1 MINVGANE
9 GEKSF
14 RKFIGFAS
22 MKVVAINPSRQE
34 LESLLGRELQRD
46 TEYISMRENI
56 ECSRI
61 DFWLKPVDENSPI
74 PLIKYTAFLKRQA
87 MKSQAGKNKVID
99 RYGNTAWVTDEEFK
113 NQAVPKSAAGKSLGI
128 IPPYELCC
136 DGQDVLVD
144 FLRPWLNIPNAL
156 RYDAA
161 VGFVP
166 KDKAELEKSECHL
179 DNFKNYWKGDIS
191 EIKNLLSLAK
201 DHVVKVLLTVKS
213 KTINDKP
220 ANVQSVFGMVV
231 AGWRDFASLEKEFRR
246 QQERGG
252 LSNIVTWFGNAKEYV
267 DPVIE
272 QMKAAAETA
281 QDDNP
286 WAVQPAQE
294 VSSRPNLQGS
304 VDDLPF

>member
-14 RKFIGFAS
+14 KKFIGFAS

-34 LESLLGRELQRD
+34 LESLLGREPQRD
-46 TEYISMRENI
+46 PEYFGMRDNVDW
-56 ECSRI
+56 SKI
-61 DFWLKPVDENSPI
+61 DFWLKPIDENSPI
-74 PLIKYTAFLKRQA
+74 PLVKYTVFLKRQS
-87 MKSQAGKNKVID
+87 MESQAGKVKVID
-99 RYGNTAWVTDEEFK
+99 RYGNTAWTTVDEFK
-113 NQAVPKSAAGKSLGI
+113 SQAVPKSATGKPLGI

-136 DGQDVLVD
+136 NGQDQLVD

-161 VGFVP
+161 VGFTP
-166 KDKAELEKSECHL
+166 KDKTELDKAECHL
-179 DNFKNYWKGDIS
+179 DNLKNYWKGDIS
-191 EIKNLLSLAK
+191 EIKNLLTPAK
-201 DHVVKVLLTVKS
+201 DHVIKVLLTVKS

-231 AGWRDFASLEKEFRR
+231 AGWRDSVIIEKEFRR

-252 LSNIVTWFGNAKEYV
+252 LANVVTWFGNAKEYV

-272 QMKAAAETA
+272 QMKAVADAA
-281 QDDNP
+281 QSDDP
-286 WAVQPAQE
+286 WAAQPAQE
-294 VSSRPNLQGS
+294 VATQPVLKGS